1 MLDLLLD
8 RIQASA
14 SSGKD
19 AIIYDNSVFSYQDL
33 RDRVEHCDELF
44 RKKGISPGSVV
55 IVKSDFS
62 IDSIAFFI
70 ATIMNNCIVVPIVS
84 IDISKEETI
93 EISQGDYYVRVDRDG
108 QFRFEEIERHDSKSG
123 LLADF
128 TKEKKPGLIFF
139 TSGSTGKPKA
149 TLHNVENLFIKFK
162 SSRKGYVT
170 LAFLLFD
177 HIAGIDTVF
186 YTLFAGG
193 TVVIPSARDPRTVLE
208 TIDRFGVEVFSTTP
222 SFLNWMLLTE
232 ELDSFDLSSL
242 KIITFGSERM
252 SESTMANMRKRFGG
266 RVRLMQKYGTTE
278 FGSPVSKSRDDDPLW
293 IKFKRDNF
301 DYKVVDNRL
310 FVKSP
315 MSMVGYVND
324 VSGEMVDGWLDTGD
338 IVEVD
343 GEWMK
348 ILGRESDIINVGG
361 QKVYPAEVES
371 VLLEIDNISDV
382 SVYASPNPIMG
393 HVVAARINLFEDE
406 PVEVVRKRIRRY
418 CKDRLEAFKTPASIE
433 VTDEK
438 LVSDRFKKVR

>member
-8 RIQASA
+8 RISACA
-14 SSGKD
+14 SSGRS
-19 AIIYDNSVFSYQDL
+19 AVIYEERVFSYGDL
-33 RDRVEHCDELF
+33 LDRIEYYDHWFAETE
-44 RKKGISPGSVV
+44 IAPGNVV
-55 IVKSDFS
+55 IIRSDFS
-62 IDSIAFFI
+62 VDSIALFI
-70 ATIMNNCIVVPIVS
+70 ATIKNNCIVVPVVGSDIPQAEIVA
-84 IDISKEETI
+84 
-93 EISQGDYYVRVDRDG
+93 ISQADYYVNIDPDG
-108 QFRFEEIERHDSKSG
+108 PFRFETIAGYDSKSG
-123 LLADF
+123 LLADL
-128 TKEKKPGLIFF
+128 TKEGKPGLIFF

-149 TLHNVENLFIKFK
+149 TLHNVENLFIKYQ
-162 SSRKGYVT
+162 SSRKAYRT

-193 TVVIPSARDPRTVLE
+193 AVVIPSARDPRTVLE
-208 TIDRFGVEVFSTTP
+208 TIDRFTVEVFSTTP

-232 ELDSFDLSSL
+232 ALDSFDLSSL

-252 SESTMANMRKRFGG
+252 SEATMSNMQRKFGG

-278 FGSPVSKSRDDDPLW
+278 LGSPVSKSKDDDPLW
-293 IKFKRDNF
+293 IKFKKENF

-315 MSMVGYVND
+315 MSMVGYLND
-324 VSGEMVDGWLDTGD
+324 VSGQMVDGWLDTGD

-343 GEWMK
+343 GEWIK

-361 QKVYPAEVES
+361 QKVYPSEVES
-371 VLLEIDNISDV
+371 VLLEIENISDV
-382 SVYASPNPIMG
+382 SVYGVPNAIMG

-406 PVEVVRKRIRRY
+406 PTQTVKKKIRRY
-418 CKDRLEAFKTPASIE
+418 CRDRLETFKIPASVE
-433 VTDEK
+433 VTEEK

>member
-1 MLDLLLD
+1 M
-8 RIQASA
+8 QE
-14 SSGKD
+14 
-19 AIIYDNSVFSYQDL
+19 Q
-33 RDRVEHCDELF
+33 
-44 RKKGISPGSVV
+44 
-55 IVKSDFS
+55 
-62 IDSIAFFI
+62 
-70 ATIMNNCIVVPIVS
+70 
-84 IDISKEETI
+84 
-93 EISQGDYYVRVDRDG
+93 
-108 QFRFEEIERHDSKSG
+108 
-123 LLADF
+123 
-128 TKEKKPGLIFF
+128 
-139 TSGSTGKPKA
+139 
-149 TLHNVENLFIKFK
+149 
-162 SSRKGYVT
+162 
-170 LAFLLFD
+170 
-177 HIAGIDTVF
+177 
-186 YTLFAGG
+186 
-193 TVVIPSARDPRTVLE
+193 
-208 TIDRFGVEVFSTTP
+208 
-222 SFLNWMLLTE
+222 
-232 ELDSFDLSSL
+232 
-242 KIITFGSERM
+242 
-252 SESTMANMRKRFGG
+252 FGG

-315 MSMVGYVND
+315 TSMVGYLND
-324 VSGEMVDGWLDTGD
+324 AGGEMIDGWLDTGD

-382 SVYASPNPIMG
+382 SVYGSPNPIMG

-418 CKDRLEAFKTPASIE
+418 CKDRLESFKTPASIE